1 MSKPWEI
8 LGKLAEK
15 KSEDA
20 RRTLAQ
26 IDDLIQRLEQRRM
39 QVGALLQENAVRLKS
54 PEKRLQM
61 SDIRVINVFMTN
73 LSIALQSIE
82 REKLVLL
89 EHRRRQAD
97 TYLKAR
103 REEQKMESLQEREDE
118 RVRNNRAI
126 ADIKQMDAAA
136 IQRFNQTSEKRRH

>member
-1 MSKPWEI
+1 
-8 LGKLAEK
+8 
-15 KSEDA
+15 
-20 RRTLAQ
+20 
-26 IDDLIQRLEQRRM
+26 M